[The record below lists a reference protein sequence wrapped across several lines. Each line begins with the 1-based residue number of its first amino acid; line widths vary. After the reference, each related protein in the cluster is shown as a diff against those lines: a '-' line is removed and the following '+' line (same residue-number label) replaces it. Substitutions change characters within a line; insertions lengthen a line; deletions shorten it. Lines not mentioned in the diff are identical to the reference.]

1 MGIYR
6 VKGCQTVKV
15 AHDTNE
21 KTDKFCNGRERERT
35 AKKKTR
41 KNILLK

>member
-15 AHDTNE
+15 AHDPNE
-21 KTDKFCNGRERERT
+21 KADKFCNGREKEQPKRKHENS
-35 AKKKTR
+35 KK
-41 KNILLK
+41 